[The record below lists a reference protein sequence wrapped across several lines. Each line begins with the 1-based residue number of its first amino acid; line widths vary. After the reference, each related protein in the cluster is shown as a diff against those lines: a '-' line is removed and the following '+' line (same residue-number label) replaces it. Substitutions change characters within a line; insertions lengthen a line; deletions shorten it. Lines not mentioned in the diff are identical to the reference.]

1 MELTIEQINY
11 VYSRKD
17 WSNDTK
23 QDVLLKALEYEGA
36 AHIDQIMSSLREEF
50 VPWITR
56 VGQRIQID
64 ATDKARRRAE
74 LQEENAQSMEG
85 LHSDSDIND
94 PLQHLEAEEMVD
106 RINDL
111 SPLLRDTLGQY
122 IDGYT
127 GKEIAEDQGVEP
139 NVIRRRINK
148 IKEELN

>member
-23 QDVLLKALEYEGA
+23 QDVLLKALEYTG
-36 AHIDQIMSSLREEF
+36 INIGTLMSSLREEF

-56 VGQRIQID
+56 VGQTIQID
-64 ATDKARRRAE
+64 ATDKVRRRAE
-74 LQEENAQSMEG
+74 LQEENTQSMG
-85 LHSDSDIND
+85 VLHSDSDTND

>member
-23 QDVLLKALEYEGA
+23 QDVLLKALEYTGVN
-36 AHIDQIMSSLREEF
+36 IGTLMSSLREEF

-56 VGQRIQID
+56 VGQTIQID
-64 ATDKARRRAE
+64 ATDKVRRRAE
-74 LQEENAQSMEG
+74 LQEENTQSMG
-85 LHSDSDIND
+85 VLHSDSDTND

-111 SPLLRDTLGQY
+111 SPLLRETLGQY

>member
-23 QDVLLKALEYEGA
+23 QDVLLKALEYTG
-36 AHIDQIMSSLREEF
+36 INIGTLMSSLREEF

-56 VGQRIQID
+56 VGQTIQID
-64 ATDKARRRAE
+64 ATDKVRRRAE

-85 LHSDSDIND
+85 LHSDSDTND

>member
-23 QDVLLKALEYEGA
+23 QDVLLKALEYTGA
-36 AHIDQIMSSLREEF
+36 NIGTLMSSLREEF

-56 VGQRIQID
+56 VGQTIQID
-64 ATDKARRRAE
+64 ATDKVRRRAE
-74 LQEENAQSMEG
+74 LQEENTQSMG
-85 LHSDSDIND
+85 VLHSDSDTND

-127 GKEIAEDQGVEP
+127 GTEIAADQGVEP

>member
-23 QDVLLKALEYEGA
+23 QDVLLKALEYTG
-36 AHIDQIMSSLREEF
+36 INIGTLMSSLREEF

-56 VGQRIQID
+56 VGQTIQID
-64 ATDKARRRAE
+64 ATDKVRRRAE
-74 LQEENAQSMEG
+74 LQEENTQSMEG
-85 LHSDSDIND
+85 LHSDSDTND

-127 GKEIAEDQGVEP
+127 GKEIAADQGVEP

>member
-23 QDVLLKALEYEGA
+23 QDVLLKALEYTG
-36 AHIDQIMSSLREEF
+36 INIGTLMSSLREEF

-56 VGQRIQID
+56 VGQTIQID
-64 ATDKARRRAE
+64 ATDKVRRRAE
-74 LQEENAQSMEG
+74 LQEENTQSMG
-85 LHSDSDIND
+85 VLHSDSDTND

-127 GKEIAEDQGVEP
+127 GKEIAADQGVEP

>member
-23 QDVLLKALEYEGA
+23 QDVLLKALEYTG
-36 AHIDQIMSSLREEF
+36 INIGTLMSSLREEF

-56 VGQRIQID
+56 VGQTIQID
-64 ATDKARRRAE
+64 ATDKVRRRAE

-85 LHSDSDIND
+85 LHSDSDTND

-122 IDGYT
+122 IEGYT
-127 GKEIAEDQGVEP
+127 GKEIAADQGVEP

>member
-23 QDVLLKALEYEGA
+23 QDVLLKALEYTGVN
-36 AHIDQIMSSLREEF
+36 IGTLMSSLREEF

-56 VGQRIQID
+56 VGQTIQID
-64 ATDKARRRAE
+64 ATDKVRRRAE
-74 LQEENAQSMEG
+74 LQEENSQSMEV
-85 LHSDSDIND
+85 LHSDSDTND

-111 SPLLRDTLGQY
+111 SPLLRETLGQY

-127 GKEIAEDQGVEP
+127 GKEIAADQGVEP

>member
-23 QDVLLKALEYEGA
+23 QDVLLKALEYTG
-36 AHIDQIMSSLREEF
+36 INIGTLMSSLREEF

-56 VGQRIQID
+56 VGQTIQID
-64 ATDKARRRAE
+64 ATDKVRRRAE
-74 LQEENAQSMEG
+74 LQEENTQSMG
-85 LHSDSDIND
+85 VLHSDSDTND

-111 SPLLRDTLGQY
+111 SPLLRETLGQY

>member
-23 QDVLLKALEYEGA
+23 QDVLLKALEYHGSN
-36 AHIDQIMSSLREEF
+36 IGTLMSSLREEF

-56 VGQRIQID
+56 VGQTIQID
-64 ATDKARRRAE
+64 ATDKVRRRAE
-74 LQEENAQSMEG
+74 LQEENSQSMEG
-85 LHSDSDIND
+85 LHSDSDTND